1 MWKCYQNLFYLKK
14 WIFGIVIKTFKNPFI
29 RDEIAIKDDLGRVFF
44 EGKDF
49 FKSNYSPSEIIC
61 EN

>member
-14 WIFGIVIKTFKNPFI
+14 WIFGIVIKIFKNPFI

-49 FKSNYSPSEIIC
+49 FKSIIAHQK
-61 EN
+61 